1 MGRLLGAL
9 VLLTIYLVGLLDTGS
24 PEVCKIIDRISNP
37 CDRLIHAKNTDF
49 VSQSIDGQGARRGGG
64 GGSPCQ

>member
-1 MGRLLGAL
+1 MLFA
-9 VLLTIYLVGLLDTGS
+9 IYLVGLLDAGS

-37 CDRLIHAKNTDF
+37 CDRLIHAKDTDF
-49 VSQSIDGQGARRGGG
+49 ISQSIDGQGARRGGG

>member
-1 MGRLLGAL
+1 MWSGQWGL
-9 VLLTIYLVGLLDTGS
+9 VLLTIYLVGLLDAGS
-24 PEVCKIIDRISNP
+24 PGVCKIIDRILNP